1 MRDPFIQELASII
14 SDDGKLVFVFGAIGL
29 LMMWPWI
36 GGV

>member
-1 MRDPFIQELASII
+1 MRDPYRDHLASLL
-14 SDDGKLVFVFGAIGL
+14 SDAGKLVFVVGAIGL